1 MIDTL
6 KLNADYYF
14 QTHTTNPL
22 LKLETIDKAIYQFL
36 NNNLDKEEYDS
47 LYSVKQWQTRLY
59 DIKSNAINHNPNELL
74 PTQDLEN
81 HYLKRILV
89 CIYSLKNQ

>member
-14 QTHTTNPL
+14 QTHTYPL

-47 LYSVKQWQTRLY
+47 LYSVKQW
-59 DIKSNAINHNPNELL
+59 K
-74 PTQDLEN
+74 
-81 HYLKRILV
+81 LV
-89 CIYSLKNQ
+89 I